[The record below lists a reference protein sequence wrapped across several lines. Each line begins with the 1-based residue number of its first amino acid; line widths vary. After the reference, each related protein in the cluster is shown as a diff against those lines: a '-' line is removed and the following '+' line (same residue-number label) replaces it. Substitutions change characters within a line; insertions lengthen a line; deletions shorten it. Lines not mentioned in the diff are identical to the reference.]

1 MSCQSLDYNLE
12 KRAQGWNC
20 KTIGQTQKCSFAWRL
35 GRSFSRGRQLAN
47 RLPTNGQEST
57 KSRPI
62 DGQQSANCRPR
73 DGRQKAVH
81 SGAVFQFF
89 LTLLIRYYVNRDTL
103 FSYHKASEV
112 FLQRLM
118 ALYVASHYK
127 VIAIFGVP

>member
-1 MSCQSLDYNLE
+1 M
-12 KRAQGWNC
+12 A
-20 KTIGQTQKCSFAWRL
+20 F
-35 GRSFSRGRQLAN
+35 RSFFQSRSTAGQQTSDKRP
-47 RLPTNGQEST
+47 RVGQESINR
-57 KSRPI
+57 RPKV
-62 DGQQSANCRPR
+62 GHCRPR
-73 DGRQKAVH
+73 DGRQKTVH

-127 VIAIFGVP
+127 VIASFGVLYYR